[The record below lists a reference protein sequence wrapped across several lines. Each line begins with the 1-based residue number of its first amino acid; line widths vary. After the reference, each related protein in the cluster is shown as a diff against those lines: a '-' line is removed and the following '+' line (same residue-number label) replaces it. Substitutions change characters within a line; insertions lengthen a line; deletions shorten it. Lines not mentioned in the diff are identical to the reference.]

1 MAFEYP
7 RVIYFD
13 ITDSDSDI
21 SLEQSDSSSRKEDA
35 AYNIT
40 QRGSSGVVYVNS
52 SLGYCIKLIVYPVLN
67 DDSITETLTQKYENE
82 VILQTIAS
90 NAGFAP
96 SIHRNFRT
104 QITIN
109 GTRYDVYVIVMEY
122 LNPSEWRN
130 IPPNE
135 LTLDMIKSFVETT
148 RLYNDVDPYNHF
160 YERTNREGKRQIF
173 MIDYGHVKKCIDQ
186 KPKSTVNSC
195 IDKMWS
201 KFKNGG
207 TKPKRNKYKSYKGV
221 KKYSL
226 RKKKKTIKIFNK
238 YK

>member
-1 MAFEYP
+1 
-7 RVIYFD
+7 
-13 ITDSDSDI
+13 
-21 SLEQSDSSSRKEDA
+21 
-35 AYNIT
+35 
-40 QRGSSGVVYVNS
+40 
-52 SLGYCIKLIVYPVLN
+52 LIVYPVSG
-67 DDSITETLTQKYENE
+67 DDTITETLTQKYENE
-82 VILQTIAS
+82 VRLQSIS
-90 NAGFAP
+90 SEVGFAP
-96 SIHRNFRT
+96 TIHRHFHT

-109 GTRYDVYVIVMEY
+109 GTQYDVYVIVMDY

-130 IPPNE
+130 ILPKE
-135 LTLDMIKSFVETT
+135 LTQAMIQSFVKRTG
-148 RLYNDVDPYNHF
+148 LYNDVDPYNHF
-160 YERTNREGKRQIF
+160 YEKTNREGKRQIF

-195 IDKMWS
+195 IHKMWS
-201 KFKNGG
+201 KFTQGG